1 MPSNVIRSVVTPEG
15 IITAH
20 ARRLV
25 VFTPNR
31 GAARQI
37 VLPAAATSML
47 ALVGPQQRANRLLV
61 GDRCGA
67 LHVLMLP
74 QMDLLSTHQ
83 LGDVPVTALESQSKD
98 DSLRL
103 VVGLQDGRVL
113 VVGDDIPGGVLPL
126 FRVDGPVSLIRC
138 VDEQLHV
145 NCGWERHI
153 RHWNGDHVSSSRP
166 HRQLSLT
173 EATPAQG

>member
-83 LGDVPVTALESQSKD
+83 LGDVPVTALNRSPRMIHCAWLSACRMGECWRWAMTFLEECCHCSVSMGRCL
-98 DSLRL
+98 SS
-103 VVGLQDGRVL
+103 VVWTN
-113 VVGDDIPGGVLPL
+113 
-126 FRVDGPVSLIRC
+126 SC
-138 VDEQLHV
+138 
-145 NCGWERHI
+145 
-153 RHWNGDHVSSSRP
+153 
-166 HRQLSLT
+166 T
-173 EATPAQG
+173 

>member
-15 IITAH
+15 IIAAH
-20 ARRLV
+20 ASGLV

-31 GAARQI
+31 GTSRQI

-61 GDRCGA
+61 GDRGGA

-74 QMDLLSTHQ
+74 QMELLSTHQ
-83 LGDVPVTALESQSKD
+83 LGDVPVSALESQSKD

-103 VVGLQDGRVL
+103 VAGLQDGRVL
-113 VVGDDIPGGVLPL
+113 VVGDDIPGGIMPL

-138 VDEQLHV
+138 VDDQLHV

-173 EATPAQG
+173 EATPAPG

>member
-1 MPSNVIRSVVTPEG
+1 MPSNVIRSVVIPEG

-20 ARRLV
+20 ANRLV
-25 VFTPNR
+25 VFTPNG

-37 VLPAAATSML
+37 VLPAVATSML
-47 ALVGPQQRANRLLV
+47 ALIGPQQRANRLLI
-61 GDRCGA
+61 GDRSGA
-67 LHVLMLP
+67 LRVLMLP
-74 QMDLLSTHQ
+74 QMDLLSTHE
-83 LGDVPVTALESQSKD
+83 LGDVPVTALESQPNG

-103 VVGLQDGRVL
+103 VAGLQNGQVL
-113 VVGDDIPGGVLPL
+113 SVGDDVPGGVLPL

-138 VDEQLHV
+138 VDGQLHV

-166 HRQLSLT
+166 LRQSSLT
-173 EATPAQG
+173 EATPAPA